1 MQPFSQ
7 NTYAKGGKH
16 SLRSALRPF
25 AANLVWQ
32 GRVLPGLLLPWKE
45 SENKEMTGRGGG
57 LWQAKAEEPSRN

>member
-16 SLRSALRPF
+16 SLCSALRPF

-45 SENKEMTGRGGG
+45 SENKEMTGGK
-57 LWQAKAEEPSRN
+57 LWQAKAEETSRN